1 LTYKVEAV
9 DSADLF
15 GGETEE
21 LIVRITRDGKATYAA
36 LTADETGALD
46 PLHQTFIVP
55 TPATLS

>member
-1 LTYKVEAV
+1 VEAV

-15 GGETEE
+15 GGETED

-46 PLHQTFIVP
+46 PLHQTFIAP